1 MHELTKFNPGR
12 RRLATEVFDF
22 DRASLRL
29 LARFSQGFGAI
40 VQAPETADPFNA
52 QHEKVF

>member
-22 DRASLRL
+22 DRASVHL
-29 LARFSQGFGAI
+29 LAIFKVTA
-40 VQAPETADPFNA
+40 QAGLRRYSAST
-52 QHEKVF
+52 